1 MKIASS
7 EVQMSSASSSSTSI
21 VEQQSLKL
29 SRLTP
34 VQVSPAEQKG
44 SAAASNVN
52 SIERTTTVDLSRLA
66 QFLQEL
72 DLTVAQRAPAP
83 ESVPINATAESLDE
97 AESDPKVQLIKTLIE
112 YMLGKGIDLFA
123 GWRQRGANCDPQNE
137 KCERVVAQAQSQVTA
152 AAATALRRP
161 SEWHIE
167 YHARRS
173 VDVQERTS
181 FQAKGQLQTS
191 DGRSIQ
197 FDLSFEMQRQMHSET
212 SLDIS
217 STSVKKVDPLML
229 SFGDA
234 PIALS
239 DKKYAFDLNADG
251 EKERISFA
259 TNAGLLALDKNHNGK
274 IDDGRELFGPNTNN
288 GFQELAVYDVDHNG
302 WIDESDP
309 IYEQLR
315 IWSKDAA
322 GKDQMLGLK
331 QAQVGALSLTN
342 VASRFTIAGSQQQ
355 ALGQLAASGLW
366 LSESGQVHRLQQID
380 LIA

>member
-21 VEQQSLKL
+21 IEQQSLKL

-34 VQVSPAEQKG
+34 VQLNPLEKNATG
-44 SAAASNVN
+44 AASNANTVA
-52 SIERTTTVDLSRLA
+52 RTTTVDLSRLA

-72 DLTVAQRAPAP
+72 DSTVAQQAPVP
-83 ESVPINATAESLDE
+83 ESVPTNETTESLDE
-97 AESDPKVQLIKTLIE
+97 AENDPKVQLIKTLIE
-112 YMLGKGIDLFA
+112 YMLGKGINLFA
-123 GWRQRGANCDPQNE
+123 GWRQRVDNCECQGE
-137 KCERVVAQAQSQVTA
+137 KAVAQAQSQA
-152 AAATALRRP
+152 AAGAATASRRP
-161 SEWHIE
+161 SEWRIE

-173 VDVQERTS
+173 VDVQQQTS

-197 FDLSFEMQRQMHSET
+197 FDLSFEMQSQTHSET
-212 SLDIS
+212 SVDVS
-217 STSVKKVDPLML
+217 SIAVKKVDPLML
-229 SFGDA
+229 SFGYG

-251 EKERISFA
+251 EKEQISFA
-259 TNAGLLALDKNHNGK
+259 TNAAMLALDKNHNGK
-274 IDDGRELFGPNTNN
+274 IDDGKELFGPNTNN

-309 IYEQLR
+309 VYEQLR
-315 IWSKDAA
+315 LWSKDAT
-322 GKDQMLGLK
+322 GKDQMLSLK

-342 VASRFTIAGSQQQ
+342 VASRFTITGSQQQ

-366 LSESGQVHRLQQID
+366 LSEAGQAHRLQQID
-380 LIA
+380 LLA